1 MARSAFRYLIP
12 GSVWFCVGNGPW
24 LLPSVNDGGS
34 LVKTKMIDTKSRA
47 IVWGVGLYIGVWLVV
62 LLLAVP
68 IGWAL
73 YGPGGMRSAIVGS
86 AIGGV
91 AGLVSL
97 LVMAIAVLL
106 KQATAG
112 VLGGML
118 VRMGIALA
126 GIFVLPD
133 ALPELVNQGL
143 IPIFLGVYFAV
154 LISETL
160 ISLSW
165 VNLGSVEKG

>member
-1 MARSAFRYLIP
+1 
-12 GSVWFCVGNGPW
+12 
-24 LLPSVNDGGS
+24 
-34 LVKTKMIDTKSRA
+34 MIDTKNRA
-47 IVWGVGLYIGVWLVV
+47 IVWGVGLYAGIWLVV

-73 YGPGGMRSAIVGS
+73 YGSGGIRSAIVGS
-86 AIGGV
+86 AVGGV

-126 GIFVLPD
+126 GILVLPE
-133 ALPELVNQGL
+133 ALPELMNHGL

-154 LISETL
+154 LVSETL

-165 VNLGSVEKG
+165 VNLGSAEKG